1 MVDSNVHHFCFSN
14 NIEVDPEKGAVE
26 IYCELR
32 LPLYSMAVINL
43 NCSLVFSSCRSIP
56 TFQRGKSSKSARHR
70 QNQSQQPFAHESQ
83 ATSLGWQLF
92 ATKSFHSVFGWCG
105 TPSVSHSLS
114 ERLTSSQTVLATL
127 SKNRMGFVCDFDG
140 AGFPLILPLYA

>member
-1 MVDSNVHHFCFSN
+1 M
-14 NIEVDPEKGAVE
+14 
-26 IYCELR
+26 
-32 LPLYSMAVINL
+32 PLYPTANL
-43 NCSLVFSSCRSIP
+43 NLDCSLVFSSSLSIRA
-56 TFQRGKSSKSARHR
+56 FYRVKSTKNARHR
-70 QNQSQQPFAHESQ
+70 QNQSHQPFAHESQ

-105 TPSVSHSLS
+105 TPSVSHSQC

-140 AGFPLILPLYA
+140 AGFYLTLPLYAIKLAKCSNGYS